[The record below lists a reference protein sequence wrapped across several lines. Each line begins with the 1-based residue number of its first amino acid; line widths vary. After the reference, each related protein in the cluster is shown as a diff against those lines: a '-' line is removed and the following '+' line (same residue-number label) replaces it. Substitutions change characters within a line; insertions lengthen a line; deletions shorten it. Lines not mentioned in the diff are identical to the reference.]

1 MIVVCYIMGVS
12 MIGIH
17 YTDNVFMGMTVF
29 VNLVAMVDGDLCYFS
44 DIMSRHTGV
53 GRQNHTDRQSNGQ
66 RNS

>member
-29 VNLVAMVDGDLCYFS
+29 VNLVAMVDGDLC
-44 DIMSRHTGV
+44 
-53 GRQNHTDRQSNGQ
+53 
-66 RNS
+66 